1 MPCLQLAQNGLRR
14 CLWTG
19 SHKCVLPRVFNA
31 SIQRQALNQK
41 LQSANLTQWRRF
53 GTSNAEDPVTEDQV
67 QALSSFHENFEDR
80 RGYEEKKQEKKH
92 QLQSKTDK
100 NITAK
105 SPNPALDQMLPDLEH
120 VSTQDLIDALM
131 RLRASPSSEYAPFVK
146 NKFQRTIHIVKY
158 LLKHRQHPL
167 NPLIYESMMSAMAY
181 PDGSSQGVRRLLE
194 DMREQNVPLTAE
206 ICYLALQA
214 LTVHPEH
221 LLREK
226 VVKLLDDY
234 WFELTQSAKQNIA
247 LAMLREGQHELA
259 MDKLNELL
267 DGPDQ
272 VDLWVY
278 DIFILELG
286 RVGFEDD
293 MLRLLKKRKH
303 ARGTDAPF
311 RNIQLMALDMF
322 SQAFHY
328 AGTLYLWDEVVK
340 TSIHN
345 PSNGTLE
352 TILATAARHGDT
364 ELASQALAK
373 LSSRGKLSQH
383 HHDAVI
389 EGYANAEDIVDAFSA
404 LNVLQK
410 TGWLEDQ
417 GTTRPLYKAL
427 LRNRD
432 LIDTAASTIDTMNK
446 EGPVPLDAVM
456 VTVEAMAKT
465 RTSEAAMPLFRNA
478 YLLSGRS
485 PRFSNI
491 GHLVK
496 HSVKTETKYELAKMC
511 YVELSKTK
519 IPTTPASESDQA
531 VAPSEPMSDKT
542 TSEKETNIETT
553 APKTWLERENAMA
566 ALNVI
571 IPVCAEVGDFELAFK
586 LIGYAKAAVPQYIQ
600 LEGGGR
606 RPDSTLWRSSEWV
619 EPFVK
624 MALDAEDSRVWDI
637 IDELDQGTDTP
648 ALMIHKELQRRR
660 IKKRAGQRGAW

>member
-1 MPCLQLAQNGLRR
+1 
-14 CLWTG
+14 
-19 SHKCVLPRVFNA
+19 
-31 SIQRQALNQK
+31 
-41 LQSANLTQWRRF
+41 
-53 GTSNAEDPVTEDQV
+53 
-67 QALSSFHENFEDR
+67 
-80 RGYEEKKQEKKH
+80 
-92 QLQSKTDK
+92 
-100 NITAK
+100 
-105 SPNPALDQMLPDLEH
+105 
-120 VSTQDLIDALM
+120 
-131 RLRASPSSEYAPFVK
+131 
-146 NKFQRTIHIVKY
+146 
-158 LLKHRQHPL
+158 
-167 NPLIYESMMSAMAY
+167 
-181 PDGSSQGVRRLLE
+181 
-194 DMREQNVPLTAE
+194 MREQKVPLTAE
-206 ICYLALQA
+206 MCYLALEA

-221 LLREK
+221 LLRQK
-226 VVKLLDDY
+226 VMKLMDDY
-234 WFELTQSAKQNIA
+234 WFEFTQPAKQNIA

-259 MDKLNELL
+259 MEKLTELL
-267 DGPDQ
+267 DGSGH

-286 RVGFEDD
+286 RGGFFDE
-293 MLRLLKKRKH
+293 MLHLLKKRKH

-322 SQAFHY
+322 SQSFHHS
-328 AGTLYLWDEVVK
+328 GTIFLWGEVIK

-345 PSNGTLE
+345 PSNGVLE
-352 TILATAARHGDT
+352 NILATAARHGDT
-364 ELASQALAK
+364 DLASQALAK
-373 LSSRGKLSQH
+373 LSGRGKLSQH

-389 EGYANAEDIVDAFSA
+389 EAYANAEDIKDAFA
-404 LNVLQK
+404 VLNVLQK
-410 TGWLEDQ
+410 SGWLEDQ
-417 GTTRPLYKAL
+417 GTTRPLYRAL
-427 LRNRD
+427 LKNRD
-432 LIDTAASTIDTMNK
+432 LIDVAASTIEAMHK

-519 IPTTPASESDQA
+519 IPTTPTAESNQAVTPSESG
-531 VAPSEPMSDKT
+531 SENLVSG
-542 TSEKETNIETT
+542 KETKIETA

-571 IPVCAEVGDFELAFK
+571 IPVCAEVGDLELAFK

-600 LEGGGR
+600 LQDGGR
-606 RPDSTLWRSSEWV
+606 RPDSTLWRFSEWV

-624 MALDAEDSRVWDI
+624 MALDAENSRVWDI
-637 IDELDQGTDTP
+637 IDELDQGADAP

>member
-1 MPCLQLAQNGLRR
+1 M
-14 CLWTG
+14 G
-19 SHKCVLPRVFNA
+19 SGGA
-31 SIQRQALNQK
+31 SGQGVTRQVPNQG
-41 LQSANLTQWRRF
+41 LQSTHLTQWRRF
-53 GTSNAEDPVTEDQV
+53 GTSNAEDSTSEDRAQV
-67 QALSSFHENFEDR
+67 PSSFHEKFGER
-80 RGYEEKKQEKKH
+80 RGYEEKKQEKEL
-92 QLQSKTDK
+92 QLQSDLKANK
-100 NITAK
+100 NTAPK

-158 LLKHRQHPL
+158 LLKYRQYPL

-206 ICYLALQA
+206 MCYLALQA

-234 WFELTQSAKQNIA
+234 WFELTQSARQNIA

-259 MDKLNELL
+259 MDKLDELL
-267 DGPDQ
+267 DGPNQ

-286 RVGFEDD
+286 RVGFEDE
-293 MLRLLKKRKH
+293 MLRLLKRRKH

-328 AGTLYLWDEVVK
+328 EGTLYLWDEAVK

-352 TILATAARHGDT
+352 NILATAARHGDT
-364 ELASQALAK
+364 DLASQAVAK

-389 EGYANAEDIVDAFSA
+389 EGYANAEDIAEAFSV

-417 GTTRPLYKAL
+417 GTTRPLYRAL

-432 LIDTAASTIDTMNK
+432 LIDTAASTIETMHK

-519 IPTTPASESDQA
+519 IPTTATIESDHA
-531 VAPSEPMSDKT
+531 ATTTPNEPMSDKVA
-542 TSEKETNIETT
+542 SDKETNIETA

-571 IPVCAEVGDFELAFK
+571 IPICAEAGDFELAFK
-586 LIGYAKAAVPQYIQ
+586 LIGYAKAAVPQYVQ
-600 LEGGGR
+600 LQGGGR
-606 RPDSTLWRSSEWV
+606 RPDTTLWRSSEWV

-637 IDELDQGTDTP
+637 IDELDQGSDAP